1 MKCLYCCAA
10 VACLAA
16 LCATAGAADH
26 FSWPSYANKSE
37 DWYRGEEAARVAE
50 NVLSWQSA
58 HGSWPKNIDTAAKPY
73 QGDRSRLRGT
83 FDNGATRGE
92 IRFLARAYNATKRR
106 PYRDAVLKAIDH
118 ILAAQYPSG
127 GWPQYF
133 PVGNCY
139 NRYIT
144 FNDNAM
150 VGVMELLREVAG
162 SDEFAF
168 VDPERRKKAVRAF
181 DRGIECILKCQVV
194 LDGRPT
200 VWCAQHDEITFEPR
214 KGRVYEHVSLSG
226 CESAA
231 VVRLLMSLEEPSEEI
246 VRAVDGACRWFQR
259 SKLTGI
265 RQIERDGD
273 KVIVADADAPPL
285 WARFYQI
292 ETNRPIFS
300 GRDGV
305 IKYDVAQ
312 IEHERRNGYAWYGRW
327 GESLLDEWPKWK
339 EKHGQ

>member
-1 MKCLYCCAA
+1 MKLLPCSAAVGCLAVLCAA
-10 VACLAA
+10 
-16 LCATAGAADH
+16 AGAADH
-26 FSWPSYANKSE
+26 FSWPSYANKPPA
-37 DWYRGEEAARVAE
+37 WYRGQQAAHIAE

-58 HGSWPKNIDTAAKPY
+58 RGSWPKNIDTAAKPY
-73 QGDRSRLRGT
+73 QGDRNRLRGT
-83 FDNGATRGE
+83 CDNGATRDE
-92 IRFLARAYNATKRR
+92 IRFLTRAYNATKRQ
-106 PYRDAVLKAIDH
+106 PYRDAVVKAIDH

-133 PVGNCY
+133 PVGDCY
-139 NRYIT
+139 NRHIT

-150 VGVMELLREVAG
+150 VGVMELLGDVAG

-168 VDPERRKKAVRAF
+168 VDPERRKKAARAF
-181 DRGIECILKCQVV
+181 DRGVQCILKCQVV
-194 LDGRPT
+194 LGGRPT
-200 VWCAQHDEITFEPR
+200 VWCAQHDEVTFEPR

-226 CESAA
+226 CESVG

-246 VRAVDGACRWFQR
+246 VRAVDGACRWFER
-259 SKLTGI
+259 SRLTGI
-265 RQIERDGD
+265 RQIDRDGD

-305 IKYDVAQ
+305 IKYDMAQ

-327 GESLLDEWPKWK
+327 GEDLLAQWPKWK
-339 EKHGQ
+339 EKHGL